1 MNKLKKIRQVIN
13 FYKLDG
19 YIVPKNDEFF
29 GEYIHVSKDRL
40 KFISSFSGSAGI
52 GLIMQNQAFIFVDGR
67 YTLQAKKECN
77 SRFKIVEI
85 HKKRPKKLFSKIKN
99 KINIGFDSKLH
110 TTLSLKTLFKSKK
123 INLIPFENNLVD
135 KIWKNKPKQSLK
147 KFYILNNKNTGENY
161 KNKVRKVIKLMK
173 KISVNKLLITAPENI
188 AWLMNIRGND
198 SNFSPIPNCN
208 AVLYTNERIDLIVD
222 KKKIDK
228 KFKIFFGEKLNFVS
242 PEKIFEYFAKLESN
256 KSKFLLDI
264 LTCSHF
270 YKALIKKNGFNF
282 IEKLDPIYSLKAL
295 KNRTEINN
303 MKISHKYDGIALT
316 KFIYWVKNNYLKL
329 NLTEMSVQNKLEN
342 FRKKSKYY
350 KFPSFNTISGTG
362 PNGAIVHYRATPDT
376 NRKLKKGHL
385 YLVDSG
391 GQYFYGT
398 TDVTRT
404 IPLGTQSEKI
414 KDVYTRVLKGHISVI
429 KFKINNSTTGKK
441 IDIAARKALKSIG
454 LNYEHGTGHGVG
466 FFLNVHEGP
475 QAISPNN
482 NIRLKEGMI
491 LSNEPGYY
499 EKNKFGIRIENL
511 IYIKKNE
518 DNKLIFENLTYAPI
532 DLDMVKFDMLTQ
544 NEKEYINKYNNE
556 VLKKIGPYL
565 NEKERNWLKFN
576 N

>member
-67 YTLQAKKECN
+67 YTLQAKRECN

-123 INLIPFENNLVD
+123 INLIPFENNLID

-270 YKALIKKNGFNF
+270 YKSLIKKNGFNF

-329 NLTEMSVQNKLEN
+329 NLTEMSVQNKLES

-441 IDIAARKALKSIG
+441 IDTAARKPLKSIG

-511 IYIKKNE
+511 IYIKKNK

-556 VLKKIGPYL
+556 VFKKIGPYL

>member
-29 GEYIHVSKDRL
+29 GEYIHASKDRL

-67 YTLQAKKECN
+67 YTLQAKRECN

-123 INLIPFENNLVD
+123 INLIPFENNLID

-228 KFKIFFGEKLNFVS
+228 KFKIFFGKKLNFIS

-270 YKALIKKNGFNF
+270 YKSLIKKNGFNF

-329 NLTEMSVQNKLEN
+329 NLTEMSVQNKLES

-441 IDIAARKALKSIG
+441 IDTAARKPLKSIG

-518 DNKLIFENLTYAPI
+518 NNKLIFENLTYAPI

-556 VLKKIGPYL
+556 VFKKIGPYL

>member
-1 MNKLKKIRQVIN
+1 
-13 FYKLDG
+13 
-19 YIVPKNDEFF
+19 
-29 GEYIHVSKDRL
+29 
-40 KFISSFSGSAGI
+40 
-52 GLIMQNQAFIFVDGR
+52 
-67 YTLQAKKECN
+67 
-77 SRFKIVEI
+77 
-85 HKKRPKKLFSKIKN
+85 
-99 KINIGFDSKLH
+99 
-110 TTLSLKTLFKSKK
+110 
-123 INLIPFENNLVD
+123 
-135 KIWKNKPKQSLK
+135 
-147 KFYILNNKNTGENY
+147 
-161 KNKVRKVIKLMK
+161 
-173 KISVNKLLITAPENI
+173 
-188 AWLMNIRGND
+188 
-198 SNFSPIPNCN
+198 
-208 AVLYTNERIDLIVD
+208 
-222 KKKIDK
+222 
-228 KFKIFFGEKLNFVS
+228 
-242 PEKIFEYFAKLESN
+242 
-256 KSKFLLDI
+256 
-264 LTCSHF
+264 
-270 YKALIKKNGFNF
+270 
-282 IEKLDPIYSLKAL
+282 
-295 KNRTEINN
+295 
-303 MKISHKYDGIALT
+303 
-316 KFIYWVKNNYLKL
+316 
-329 NLTEMSVQNKLEN
+329 MSVQNKLEN

-429 KFKINNSTTGKK
+429 KFKINNSTTGRK

-556 VLKKIGPYL
+556 VFKKIGPYL

>member
-1 MNKLKKIRQVIN
+1 MNKLKKIRQIIN

-67 YTLQAKKECN
+67 YTLQAKRECN
-77 SRFKIVEI
+77 SRFKIVKI
-85 HKKRPKKLFSKIKN
+85 HKKKPKKLFSKIKN

-123 INLIPFENNLVD
+123 INLIPFENNLID

-242 PEKIFEYFAKLESN
+242 PEKIFEYFAKLESS

-270 YKALIKKNGFNF
+270 YKALIKKNRFNF

-329 NLTEMSVQNKLEN
+329 NLTEMSVQNKLES

-404 IPLGTQSEKI
+404 IPLGMQSEKI

-518 DNKLIFENLTYAPI
+518 NNKLIFENLTYAPI

-556 VLKKIGPYL
+556 VFKKIGPYL

>member
-67 YTLQAKKECN
+67 YTLQAKRECN

-123 INLIPFENNLVD
+123 INLIPFENNLID

-222 KKKIDK
+222 KKK
-228 KFKIFFGEKLNFVS
+228 
-242 PEKIFEYFAKLESN
+242 
-256 KSKFLLDI
+256 
-264 LTCSHF
+264 
-270 YKALIKKNGFNF
+270 
-282 IEKLDPIYSLKAL
+282 
-295 KNRTEINN
+295 
-303 MKISHKYDGIALT
+303 
-316 KFIYWVKNNYLKL
+316 
-329 NLTEMSVQNKLEN
+329 
-342 FRKKSKYY
+342 
-350 KFPSFNTISGTG
+350 
-362 PNGAIVHYRATPDT
+362 
-376 NRKLKKGHL
+376 
-385 YLVDSG
+385 
-391 GQYFYGT
+391 
-398 TDVTRT
+398 
-404 IPLGTQSEKI
+404 
-414 KDVYTRVLKGHISVI
+414 
-429 KFKINNSTTGKK
+429 
-441 IDIAARKALKSIG
+441 
-454 LNYEHGTGHGVG
+454 
-466 FFLNVHEGP
+466 
-475 QAISPNN
+475 
-482 NIRLKEGMI
+482 
-491 LSNEPGYY
+491 
-499 EKNKFGIRIENL
+499 
-511 IYIKKNE
+511 
-518 DNKLIFENLTYAPI
+518 
-532 DLDMVKFDMLTQ
+532 
-544 NEKEYINKYNNE
+544 
-556 VLKKIGPYL
+556 
-565 NEKERNWLKFN
+565 
-576 N
+576 

>member
-19 YIVPKNDEFF
+19 YIIPKNDEFF
-29 GEYIHVSKDRL
+29 GEYIHASKDRL

-67 YTLQAKKECN
+67 YTLQAKRECN

-85 HKKRPKKLFSKIKN
+85 HKKKPKKLFSKIKN

-123 INLIPFENNLVD
+123 INLIPFENNLID

-256 KSKFLLDI
+256 KSRFLLDI

-270 YKALIKKNGFNF
+270 YKTLIKKNGFNF

-329 NLTEMSVQNKLEN
+329 NLTEMSVQNKLES

-441 IDIAARKALKSIG
+441 IDIAARKPLKSIG

-556 VLKKIGPYL
+556 VLKKIGPHL

>member
-67 YTLQAKKECN
+67 YTLQAKRECN

-123 INLIPFENNLVD
+123 INLIPFENNLID

-228 KFKIFFGEKLNFVS
+228 KFKIFFGDKLNFVS

-329 NLTEMSVQNKLEN
+329 NLTEMSVQNKLES

-441 IDIAARKALKSIG
+441 IDTAARKPLKSIG

-518 DNKLIFENLTYAPI
+518 NNKLIFENLTYAPI

-556 VLKKIGPYL
+556 VFKKIGPYL